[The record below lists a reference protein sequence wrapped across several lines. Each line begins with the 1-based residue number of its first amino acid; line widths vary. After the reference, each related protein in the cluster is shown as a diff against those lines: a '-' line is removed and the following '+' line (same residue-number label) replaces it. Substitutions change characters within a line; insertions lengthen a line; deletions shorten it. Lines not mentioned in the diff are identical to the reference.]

1 MEATANGNI
10 RKKRAK
16 KGARA
21 KQLLAMGK
29 KRQMDNH
36 DNASSTDSGQEDS
49 HGQTAGASGSA
60 SAAGAGSLGAD
71 SPMTNCCQHIKKS
84 VDAARLRRQLKTT
97 GLVYECSQC
106 QKISQSAASGSGSG
120 VDLACDFE
128 IDSTLWLCLKCGTQL
143 CGRSR
148 KQHALQHYK
157 TPHSDSHAL
166 AMNTRSFEIWCY
178 GCDNKVIPNSRKN
191 LLECVELVKRLAQK
205 PPADPPVEATVVAA
219 PSPPIITDIELK
231 LKSALNRLK
240 PIVPMTGGSFE
251 DNNSTGRSG
260 GKALTSN
267 LTAIPLPSP
276 PGATASSP
284 VPGMAKRIDSAAV
297 GSNPNR
303 PCSPRSELE
312 RLPRV
317 RGLTNLGNTC
327 FFNAVMQCLAQTPFL
342 LRVLRE
348 LAEPGEEFELPGGTF
363 DFKDKGPTDLPI
375 IRGTLSSWGGLTSAL
390 ANALEELQ
398 VGGGVFTPSKLF
410 DRLCAKCPQFTGG
423 DQHDA
428 HELLRQLLE
437 SVRNEDLK
445 RYQRVILQNLGYKD
459 EDIQSVSEEMRQKCK
474 IYGNQA
480 GDRILRPE
488 QVFRGFLVSTLTCQ
502 DCHSVSSRHEYFLD
516 MSLPVAVEKPQPPQR
531 RRPSPESSPFPIAG
545 QTQTQTQNQ
554 SQSQSP
560 TKINTKFTT
569 PEDSNPFSTACSSSS
584 SFYLH
589 ANEQEPVG
597 PSKSQVKKEKE
608 RERKAK
614 RAAKHH
620 RYKQAQKL
628 TLNLNGNGTG
638 SQADESDAGTGRV
651 TSSGGG
657 DGDGQTTS
665 DGQDP
670 PKEDL
675 MSSSSTTSE
684 NSDADVEDNLMDET
698 ASARDRTKPRG
709 ATGGSSSSP
718 AQGGSN
724 SSSSRR
730 FFTDTNGNAQ
740 PLGEKRDDTPENM
753 DKDSLEE
760 DENDSGIATSP
771 LPSGISKTTTTT
783 TANNNEASRGA
794 EQQQPQ
800 KDKKEEG
807 QASAD
812 IVTAG
817 VSEVGA
823 STIRQISVELDLPT
837 NGDVRE
843 EAGEA
848 NGDADANA
856 TLQLQ
861 EIAHQLAISEFTLEA
876 TAATAASATAE
887 GVAAA
892 AAAAGVA
899 AAARAKRVRTY
910 SYSDWSTTIAPR
922 YQCED
927 GECSVQSCLNNFT
940 AVELMTGQNKV
951 GCESCTL
958 RLNGNDT
965 KAKSVNTNATKQ
977 LLVSSPPAVLILH
990 LKRFQLG
997 PRCIFRKLTRPVS
1010 YPNMLDI
1017 AAFCGS
1023 KVKNLPNIDR
1033 KQKKLLYALYGVVEH
1048 SGGMYG
1054 GHYTAYVKVRPK
1066 VTPEDNRWKF
1076 LPHGSKA
1083 ELDQDDEQLK
1093 KLEELLAKEKASRL
1107 LHLNSMN
1114 DSDDFTNSSS
1124 NSSTSDEF
1132 NTNPNGGTGQD
1143 GHHEQQEEEAANVQ
1157 APPGKWYYVSDS
1169 RVQEVSE
1176 DAALKAQAYLL
1187 FYERIY

>member
-1 MEATANGNI
+1 
-10 RKKRAK
+10 
-16 KGARA
+16 
-21 KQLLAMGK
+21 MGK

-49 HGQTAGASGSA
+49 HGQTTGASGSA
-60 SAAGAGSLGAD
+60 GAAAVGSSGAD
-71 SPMTNCCQHIKKS
+71 GPMTSCCQHIKKS
-84 VDAARLRRQLKTT
+84 VDAARLRRQLKAT

-106 QKISQSAASGSGSG
+106 QKNQGAASGSGSG
-120 VDLACDFE
+120 SGDLDCDFE

-178 GCDNKVIPNSRKN
+178 GCDNKVTPNSRKN

-205 PPADPPVEATVVAA
+205 PPAEPPVEAPTAIAVAT
-219 PSPPIITDIELK
+219 PSPPTITDIELK
-231 LKSALNRLK
+231 FKSALQTLG

-251 DNNSTGRSG
+251 DINSTATSSG
-260 GKALTSN
+260 GN
-267 LTAIPLPSP
+267 LTAIPLPAP
-276 PGATASSP
+276 PGATALTSSSP
-284 VPGMAKRIDSAAV
+284 VRGMATGTDSTA
-297 GSNPNR
+297 GGPNP
-303 PCSPRSELE
+303 PDSPKSEVE

-342 LRVLRE
+342 LSVLRE
-348 LAEPGEEFELPGGTF
+348 LSEPGEEFVLPGGTF
-363 DFKDKGPTDLPI
+363 DFKGKGSTELPI
-375 IRGTLSSWGGLTSAL
+375 IRGTLSSWGSLTSAL
-390 ANALEELQ
+390 VNALEELQ
-398 VGGGVFTPSKLF
+398 VGGGVFTPRKLF
-410 DRLCAKCPQFTGG
+410 DKLCAKCPQFTGG

-459 EDIQSVSEEMRQKCK
+459 QDIQNVSEEMRRKCK

-531 RRPSPESSPFPIAG
+531 RKPSPESSPFPISG
-545 QTQTQTQNQ
+545 QMQTQNQ
-554 SQSQSP
+554 NQLQLQSP

-569 PEDSNPFSTACSSSS
+569 PEDGNPFAADSSSS

-589 ANEQEPVG
+589 ANQQETVG
-597 PSKSQVKKEKE
+597 PSKSQVKKDKE

-614 RAAKHH
+614 RAAKHL

-628 TLNLNGNGTG
+628 TLKLNGNGTG
-638 SQADESDAGTGRV
+638 SHADADSEANNELDAAGTG
-651 TSSGGG
+651 TGGG
-657 DGDGQTTS
+657 DGDSQTTS
-665 DGQDP
+665 DGQGQH
-670 PKEDL
+670 KEEL
-675 MSSSSTTSE
+675 ISSSSTTSE
-684 NSDADVEDNLMDET
+684 NSDADIEDNLVEET
-698 ASARDRTKPRG
+698 ATTRDRAKTRG
-709 ATGGSSSSP
+709 VAGGSSSASS
-718 AQGGSN
+718 AQGGN
-724 SSSSRR
+724 SSSSR

-760 DENDSGIATSP
+760 DENGIATSP

-783 TANNNEASRGA
+783 TTTTSAANNNEASRSP
-794 EQQQPQ
+794 QQQREQ
-800 KDKKEEG
+800 KKEDG
-807 QASAD
+807 RSSAD

-817 VSEVGA
+817 VSAVGA
-823 STIRQISVELDLPT
+823 SSIRQISIDLDLPP
-837 NGDVRE
+837 NGVVRE

-848 NGDADANA
+848 NTDKVAK
-856 TLQLQ
+856 LQLQ
-861 EIAHQLAISEFTLEA
+861 EIATQLALSDYTLEA
-876 TAATAASATAE
+876 TAATAAAASATAE
-887 GVAAA
+887 GVAEAAAAAGVAAA
-892 AAAAGVA
+892 AAAAA

-927 GECSVQSCLNNFT
+927 GECSVQSCLNSFT

-951 GCESCTL
+951 GCDSCTQ
-958 RLNGNDT
+958 RLNGNDP

-1066 VTPEDNRWKF
+1066 VTPEDKRWKF

-1083 ELDQDDEQLK
+1083 ELDQDDDQLK
-1093 KLEELLAKEKASRL
+1093 KLEELLAKEKARE

-1124 NSSTSDEF
+1124 NSSTSEEF
-1132 NTNPNGGTGQD
+1132 NTNPNGLGPGQQD
-1143 GHHEQQEEEAANVQ
+1143 KQEEEAANVQ

-1176 DAALKAQAYLL
+1176 DTALKAQAYLL